1 MERTQ
6 PEVVAVSR
14 RALIAGD
21 IVAASPHRRGR
32 QAHLAD
38 RLDPKAAVRD
48 GVLLPHR
55 QYVVVWSGR
64 KTEAKTSPRELLVGL
79 VGDERHNCLERVK
92 VRPSAVRLWTNP
104 QERRRRY
111 LVEAAAKIQR
121 RKAAP

>member
-1 MERTQ
+1 M
-6 PEVVAVSR
+6 PR

-21 IVAASPHRRGR
+21 IVAATPHRRGR

-38 RLDPKAAVRD
+38 RLDPKAAIRD

-79 VGDERHNCLERVK
+79 PGDDGTAGGDVVPRAA
-92 VRPSAVRLWTNP
+92 VRPSDVRLWTNP

-111 LVEAAAKIQR
+111 LTEAAAKIQR
-121 RKAAP
+121 RKAG

>member
-1 MERTQ
+1 M
-6 PEVVAVSR
+6 PR
-14 RALIAGD
+14 RALIPGD

-38 RLDPKAAVRD
+38 RLDPGAALRE
-48 GVLLPHR
+48 GVLVPHVR
-55 QYVVVWSGR
+55 YKVMAVGR
-64 KTEAKTSPRELLVGL
+64 RTPAMTSQKLLLVGTPEQPIRGKWRDL
-79 VGDERHNCLERVK
+79 AMVCAE

-111 LVEAAAKIQR
+111 LTEAAAKIQR

>member
-1 MERTQ
+1 M
-6 PEVVAVSR
+6 PR
-14 RALIAGD
+14 RALIPGD

-38 RLDPKAAVRD
+38 RLDPGAAIRD
-48 GVLLPHR
+48 GVLIPHCR
-55 QYVVVWSGR
+55 YVVV
-64 KTEAKTSPRELLVGL
+64 KTSRDSRAKTARRSLWVTIEGGAVA
-79 VGDERHNCLERVK
+79 EVK

-111 LVEAAAKIQR
+111 LTEAAAKIQR